1 MPGTRALPPL
11 GAVFAPLLA
20 LALLLAGLAPAH
32 AEGIAGTGLAFP
44 DPLPEDGDAL
54 ELVGNLVARAETP
67 FPLDVDGFEY
77 TWTLHGPVCYEVDDI
92 APGIRDRRLTFGVLE
107 IRRDPARNAE
117 FAIFPP
123 NRIVPSR
130 FHDGEVLLLGIV
142 QDLTVFERFGIVR
155 AEGCLTFQGGS
166 ALGTLTRQEWQFR
179 ATISAFGPEIPSG
192 YGSHWG
198 LDLVPQQAVGVE
210 SATWGAIK
218 ALYR

>member
-1 MPGTRALPPL
+1 MPGTRALP
-11 GAVFAPLLA
+11 A
-20 LALLLAGLAPAH
+20 LAAVSGPFLAFLVLLAGAPAAP

-54 ELVGNLVARAETP
+54 ELVGHLVARAETP
-67 FPLDVDGFEY
+67 FPLDVDGYEY
-77 TWTLHGPVCYEVDDI
+77 TWTLTGPVCYEVQEI
-92 APGIRDRRLTFGVLE
+92 APGIRDRRLTFGILE

-117 FAIFPP
+117 FAVFPP
-123 NRIVPSR
+123 NQVVPSR

-155 AEGCLTFQGGS
+155 AAGCLNFQGGS

-179 ATISAFGPEIPSG
+179 ATVSAFGPEIPSG

-198 LDLVPQQAVGVE
+198 LDLVPQLAVGVE